1 MFLFGLVG
9 GYVFCA
15 GMSGSAT
22 LQTSAPSAPAAAVR
36 AAAKTAAVTV
46 SATPVSGRQMP
57 VSGRQMPSLQHQK
70 TFIINNSSNL
80 SKDIKMAILS
90 IVMMEV
96 GAHVATDVGVA
107 AKEVNIDLDEVE
119 RCNEEVITHIY
130 NIICAH
136 REQLNQ
142 PSSVSSRQGVKA

>member
-1 MFLFGLVG
+1 ML
-9 GYVFCA
+9 
-15 GMSGSAT
+15 GSAT
-22 LQTSAPSAPAAAVR
+22 LQTSAPGALAVATRATAAR
-36 AAAKTAAVTV
+36 AAAKTAAVAIT
-46 SATPVSGRQMP
+46 ATA

-70 TFIINNSSNL
+70 TFIVNNSSNL

-90 IVMMEV
+90 IIMMEV
-96 GAHVATDVGVA
+96 GAHVATDVGAV